1 MAENMTPAQAS
12 QIQEAI
18 KVLEGLERSGNIS
31 SAEQKALDAYRLKSR
46 SAEEVSAETASR
58 YAGVRSGVTFS
69 LDDEI
74 AGARAAVA
82 EFVKSGDTKAASQ
95 AYTKYR
101 DLLRQK
107 KEAAQLLYPEAFSK
121 GELAGGIGASML
133 PAGAATRGM
142 QGLGLAGRTLAG
154 AATGAALTSLPEY
167 GAGTEGPIADIGNV
181 SPSVA
186 ATGAALGAASPLLGA
201 AAGYGGRAIQD
212 IRRFGRAIP
221 EFTGRASRRV
231 AGALGSTERAGTDI
245 QQYLSDIGAEGMIA
259 DIPGAPRQLAQG
271 LAALGG
277 EGADVTRRAL
287 EQRAAGAGGRIRT
300 DINERI
306 AGPSAAF
313 EARAEQA
320 RRKASEFGPMYDAA
334 KEYAEPINVDAI
346 RSGITIAARDQS
358 APVRAALR
366 NVLSDLGAEGEI
378 NALRLHNA
386 RAALS
391 DAKEEAFRAGQG
403 EKGKILKT
411 VLQNIDRKLD
421 EIPNYSTARAGWADA
436 SALERAIDD
445 GRSVFSGG
453 PMSALSPDELR
464 AKLSGM
470 TEPQKEAF
478 KKGAREYVAALM
490 GTSRNDA
497 PAAWQAFQKEWNEDK
512 LRLIIG
518 KEDADAVINRL
529 KAEAEFSGTRSDVL
543 KGTQKAFRE
552 EGRSALSAAREMD
565 ADTAPTITERL
576 NRAISKPVN
585 KVIDEVLFGS
595 ARSTLNRDIGKILSL
610 QGAERDAAVN
620 VLLRGARDL
629 EDKTRAQ
636 QIIEQL
642 FTAGALT
649 LTPAVT
655 D

>member
-1 MAENMTPAQAS
+1 MAEQMTPAEAGRIEQAV
-12 QIQEAI
+12 
-18 KVLEGLERSGNIS
+18 KVLEALERQGTIS
-31 SAEQKALDAYRLKSR
+31 DAEQKALDAYRLKSR
-46 SAEEVSAETASR
+46 SAEEVTAETTAR
-58 YAGVRSGVTFS
+58 YMGMRSGATFN

-82 EFVKSGDTKAASQ
+82 EFTKAGDTKAASQ
-95 AYTKYR
+95 AYAKYR

-107 KEAAQLLYPEAFSK
+107 KEAAQLLYPEAYSS
-121 GELAGGIGASML
+121 GETAGTIGSAVL
-133 PAGAATRGM
+133 PAGGATKAM
-142 QGLGLAGRTLAG
+142 QGMGLVPRMMTG
-154 AATGAALTSLPEY
+154 AATGAALASLPEY

-181 SPSVA
+181 SPGIA
-186 ATGAALGAASPLLGA
+186 ATGATLGAASPLLGA
-201 AAGYGGRAIQD
+201 AAGYGGRALQD
-212 IRRFGRAIP
+212 IRRFGQAMP
-221 EFTGRASRRV
+221 GYTGRATRRV
-231 AGALGSTERAGTDI
+231 AGRLGAAERSGQDI
-245 QQYLSDIGAEGMIA
+245 EQYLREVGAEGMIA
-259 DIPGAPRQLAQG
+259 DIPGAPRQMAQG

-277 EGADVTRRAL
+277 EGADIQRRAI
-287 EQRAAGAGGRIRT
+287 EQRAAGASGRIKSEMDT
-300 DINERI
+300 RI

-320 RRKASEFGPMYDAA
+320 RRKSSEFGPMYDAA
-334 KEYAEPINVDAI
+334 KQYDQPINVDAI

-358 APVRAALR
+358 GPVRSALR
-366 NVLSDLGAEGEI
+366 NVLSDLGMEGEI
-378 NALRLHNA
+378 SALRLHNA

-411 VLQNIDRKLD
+411 VLENIDRKLD
-421 EIPNYSTARAGWADA
+421 QIPDYSTAKAGWADA
-436 SALERAIDD
+436 SALQRAIDD

-453 PMSALSPDELR
+453 PMSALSPDDLR
-464 AKLSGM
+464 VKLSGM
-470 TEPQKEAF
+470 TQPQKEAF

-512 LRLIIG
+512 LRLILG
-518 KEDADAVINRL
+518 KEDADAIIGRL
-529 KAEAEFSGTRSDVL
+529 KSEAEFSGTRSDVL
-543 KGTQKAFRE
+543 KGSQTAFRE
-552 EGRSALSAAREMD
+552 ESRSALSAAREMD

-576 NRAISKPVN
+576 NQAISKPVN

-595 ARSTLNRDIGKILSL
+595 ARSTLNRDIGRILSL